1 VGLVTEPV
9 AEPVIGYRRWRVTN
23 DGRLAPLNYPTK
35 VFVPP
40 NPGQALHD
48 RLPFLQ
54 RLASI
59 DQAAWHGEYAT
70 ARCATKPGLCGN
82 AINCSCG
89 LHAHNDPSSLP
100 AWTPGPTVT
109 GAIVAWGRIIQ
120 HQTGFRAEHARPVAF
135 AEPAHGHGCTT
146 TAAAALYGGNIG
158 WACCVMDPSL
168 PVRMGDRYGV
178 PVLPMDEL
186 VQYAAWHGDAL
197 SPSSSRRHERSD

>member
-1 VGLVTEPV
+1 MDQDRRVVRRPVNGCARGCGGHGKKVGLVTELV

-23 DGRLAPLNYPTK
+23 DGHLAPLSYPTK
-35 VFVPP
+35 AFPAFTAGP
-40 NPGQALHD
+40 HHPHD
-48 RLPFLQ
+48 RLPLLQ

-59 DQAAWHGEYAT
+59 DQTAWHTNQAT

-89 LHAHNDPSSLP
+89 LHAHTDPGSLP
-100 AWTPGPTVT
+100 AWTPGPTVA

-158 WACCVMDPSL
+158 WA
-168 PVRMGDRYGV
+168 
-178 PVLPMDEL
+178 
-186 VQYAAWHGDAL
+186 
-197 SPSSSRRHERSD
+197 